1 MDTLTGT
8 WHLEPATAT
17 IEFRQK
23 NFFGLMNVKGGFDR
37 FSGTLDF
44 SATPAAILTIE
55 AASINT
61 GSGQRDKHLRS
72 KDFFHVD
79 NHPEIRFESHSATQ
93 DDAFIHVFGQLK
105 GAGGSTP
112 LEFDAHLTTIGEG
125 SSVEIETSIAP
136 RALGI
141 TWNPLG
147 MMLGPTTLIVRGRLT
162 RAQAT

>member
-147 MMLGPTTLIVRGRLT
+147 MMRGPTTLIVRGRLT

>member
-8 WHLEPATAT
+8 RHLEPATAT
-17 IEFRQK
+17 IEFHQK

-44 SATPAAILTIE
+44 SATPAATLTIE

-72 KDFFHVD
+72 KDFFDVD

-93 DDAFIHVFGQLK
+93 DDAGIHVFGQLK

-112 LEFDAHLTTIGEG
+112 LEFDAHLTTIGEE
-125 SSVEIETSIAP
+125 SSVEIEPSIAP

-147 MMLGPTTLIVRGRLT
+147 MMRGPSTLIVRGRLT